1 MAIKKHMPRRNR
13 PGPCEEQL
21 VVRPEMTLLVTLK
34 DRFGCQ
40 RMVGSNRAAAWQ
52 KGNGSQTDP
61 SQWEFQTK
69 FRLKW

>member
-1 MAIKKHMPRRNR
+1 M
-13 PGPCEEQL
+13 
-21 VVRPEMTLLVTLK
+21 VRPEMTLLVTLK